1 MRGLLVRKISGYLSV
16 LGDNER
22 RTVSVSDSGEIT
34 GDEMLKFMLNME
46 LHYKEIDRDCFG
58 PSHYLPSGDYHKDLI
73 AIVFTAEMMLDDM
86 ELEGEWPAEEGD
98 VIFNEA

>member
-1 MRGLLVRKISGYLSV
+1 MRKISGYLSI

-22 RTVSVSDSGEIT
+22 RTVAVSDSG
-34 GDEMLKFMLNME
+34 EMLKFMLNME
-46 LHYKEIDRDCFG
+46 WHYKEIDRDCFG
-58 PSHYLPSGDYHKDLI
+58 PNHYLPSGDDHKDLI